1 MLDYKI
7 KERRSEY
14 KMSFGENL
22 QKLRKGKNISQESLA
37 EELGVSRQTIGKWE
51 NGTTYPETEC
61 LIQISDFFDVSID
74 TLLKGTVAE
83 TNITETLS
91 SDKAFSQTEQHN
103 RFTVDQRQRNRN
115 IRFVVAV
122 ILFIISPFY
131 PGSTGAG
138 SASGFLM
145 ILSIAVGIGLLIYNH
160 KTKDQAE

>member
-1 MLDYKI
+1 MG
-7 KERRSEY
+7 
-14 KMSFGENL
+14 FGENL
-22 QKLRKGKNISQESLA
+22 QELRKGKNMSQESLA

-51 NGTTYPETEC
+51 NGSTYPETEL

-91 SDKAFSQTEQHN
+91 SDKIFLQTQQQ
-103 RFTVDQRQRNRN
+103 RRATVDQGQRNRN
-115 IRFVVAV
+115 IRFVIAV
-122 ILFIISPFY
+122 ILFIIAPFY
-131 PGSTGAG
+131 PGNPGAG

-160 KTKDQAE
+160 KTKDQEE